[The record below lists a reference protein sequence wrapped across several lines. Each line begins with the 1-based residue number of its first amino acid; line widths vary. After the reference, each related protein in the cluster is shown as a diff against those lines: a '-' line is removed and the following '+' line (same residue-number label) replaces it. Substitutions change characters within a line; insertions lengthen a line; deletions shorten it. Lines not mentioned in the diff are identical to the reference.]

1 MQGRRSSDRASSPP
15 VPGPPD
21 RTLGILFGAPSAAT
35 WLLALGLDRLVHGHC
50 RGPFSLVIHPTGESQ
65 HPTADCFS
73 RELLPCPLG
82 LAQAAVAAARWLRA
96 RAGDRPDLL
105 LSCYLRSPS
114 RAGQAVSSLFVAMRS
129 EPPLLRA
136 LGIGLEAT
144 ACRGSIR
151 LFRLPEEARQLELE
165 HDLDLRLLL
174 GRSLDR
180 NLLLHGARAVQEL
193 VPVDEAQAVAP
204 TQSEPAPEED
214 SGRLGRS
221 SA

>member
-1 MQGRRSSDRASSPP
+1 MQRRQSPDRASSPSI
-15 VPGPPD
+15 PGPPD
-21 RTLGILFGAPSAAT
+21 RTLGIPFGAPSAAT
-35 WLLALGLDRLVHGHC
+35 WLLALGLDRLVHGQC
-50 RGPFSLVIHPTGESQ
+50 RGPFSLVIHPTGESP
-65 HPTADCFS
+65 HPAADYFS
-73 RELLPCPLG
+73 RELSPRPLE

-96 RAGDRPDLL
+96 RAGDRPGLL

-114 RAGQAVSSLFVAMRS
+114 RAGQAASSLFVAMRS
-129 EPPLLRA
+129 EPPLLLA

-144 ACRGSIR
+144 ACRDSIR

-174 GRSLDR
+174 GRSLDL

-193 VPVDEAQAVAP
+193 VPVDEVQPVAP
-204 TQSEPAPEED
+204 TQSEPSHEED
-214 SGRLGRS
+214 FGRLGRS